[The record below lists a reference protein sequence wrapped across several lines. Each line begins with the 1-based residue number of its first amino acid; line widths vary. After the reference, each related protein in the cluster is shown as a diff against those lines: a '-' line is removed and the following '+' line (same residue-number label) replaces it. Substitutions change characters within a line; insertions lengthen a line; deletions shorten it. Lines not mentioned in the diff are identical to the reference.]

1 MHPQKRVLL
10 GIVLVGGPAV
20 LGSYVVG
27 LLTHPAS
34 RAAIWGGVP
43 REIRPVYTVSMLLAA
58 LGYFAF
64 TYLILFRLDAGAIR
78 IASRFRFGLFNVL
91 YATVLFP
98 STAWMP
104 LTVAMLERPGAG
116 LWLAIRLV
124 LAAVGVASAG
134 LVTALLS
141 LKPRQLDRTYWLAV
155 MGSIAF
161 CFQTA
166 VLDALVWTALFPL

>member
-10 GIVLVGGPAV
+10 GIILVGGPAV
-20 LGSYVVG
+20 LGSYVIG
-27 LLTHPAS
+27 LLTHSAS

-43 REIRPVYTVSMLLAA
+43 HEIRPVYTVSMLLAA

-64 TYLILFRLDAGAIR
+64 TYLILFRLDASVVRMAG
-78 IASRFRFGLFNVL
+78 RFRFGLFNVL
-91 YATVLFP
+91 YAIILFP
-98 STAWMP
+98 SAAWMP
-104 LTVAMLERPGAG
+104 LTVAMVERPSAG

-134 LVTALLS
+134 LVAALFS
-141 LKPRQLDRTYWLAV
+141 LKPRRPDRVYWLAV

-161 CFQTA
+161 CFQTT